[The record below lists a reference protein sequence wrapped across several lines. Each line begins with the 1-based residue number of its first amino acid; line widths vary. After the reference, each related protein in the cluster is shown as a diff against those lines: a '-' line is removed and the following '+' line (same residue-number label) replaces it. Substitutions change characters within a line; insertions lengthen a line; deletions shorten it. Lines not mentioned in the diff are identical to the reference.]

1 MIRSVVAA
9 LAIVCAATPVSAEVI
24 SKSDGEF
31 ILNFEQRVEASPD
44 VILSTLAQP
53 AAWWS
58 SDHTYSGSAENITL
72 DLRPGG
78 CWCEALPGGGV
89 KHAEVLL
96 VWPEHRQIRF
106 DAPFA
111 PLQSM
116 PAHTILTMTWG
127 DTDGGAARLLKWTF
141 VVRGFQTGAVA
152 EAVDG
157 VMAEQFGRLVAHLNA
172 QPIS

>member
-1 MIRSVVAA
+1 MIRSFVAA
-9 LAIVCAATPVSAEVI
+9 LAIVCAATPVSADVI
-24 SKSDGEF
+24 SKSDDAF

-44 VILSTLAQP
+44 VILSTIGQP

-58 SDHTYSGSAENITL
+58 DDHTYSASAQNITL
-72 DLRPGG
+72 DMRPGG

-96 VWPEHRQIRF
+96 LWPEHRQIRF
-106 DAPFA
+106 DAPFG

-127 DTDGGAARLLKWTF
+127 DMDGGSARLLKWTF

-157 VMAEQFGRLVAHLNA
+157 VMQDAFNRLVRQVEASE
-172 QPIS
+172 P